1 MQSGLVEIQEYS
13 GLGKNAKNQL
23 KDMFER
29 SISHLQA
36 MRKQKWHSGVQH
48 MIISET
54 P

>member
-36 MRKQKWHSGVQH
+36 MRKQKWHSDDLLT
-48 MIISET
+48 IISEI